1 MWSEEAAA
9 GNYVIAGGGWNHAL
23 CGSLEM
29 YESQQQVPP
38 WVSTLDESEL
48 PSGFSVVR
56 AGNIEDVAT
65 CRGVDIPYEEGFTY
79 RVAVDGFIV
88 SDNVTAT
95 AENINAG
102 FAYSD
107 NNPVKLT
114 FTLAAQ

>member
-1 MWSEEAAA
+1 
-9 GNYVIAGGGWNHAL
+9 
-23 CGSLEM
+23 
-29 YESQQQVPP
+29 
-38 WVSTLDESEL
+38 
-48 PSGFSVVR
+48 
-56 AGNIEDVAT
+56 
-65 CRGVDIPYEEGFTY
+65 
-79 RVAVDGFIV
+79 VAVDGFIV

>member
-1 MWSEEAAA
+1 M
-9 GNYVIAGGGWNHAL
+9 GWNHAL

-65 CRGVDIPYEEGFTY
+65 CRGVDIPYEE
-79 RVAVDGFIV
+79 A
-88 SDNVTAT
+88 SLTAWPWM
-95 AENINAG
+95 AL
-102 FAYSD
+102 SC
-107 NNPVKLT
+107 LT
-114 FTLAAQ
+114 T

>member
-1 MWSEEAAA
+1 MLSEEAAA

-23 CGSLEM
+23 CGRLEM

>member
-1 MWSEEAAA
+1 LGLDSGRIGTAKRLLGRA
-9 GNYVIAGGGWNHAL
+9 GRQHRGRCNLPGGG
-23 CGSLEM
+23 
-29 YESQQQVPP
+29 
-38 WVSTLDESEL
+38 
-48 PSGFSVVR
+48 
-56 AGNIEDVAT
+56 
-65 CRGVDIPYEEGFTY
+65 DIPYEEGFTY

>member
-1 MWSEEAAA
+1 MERLWC
-9 GNYVIAGGGWNHAL
+9 IL
-23 CGSLEM
+23 L
-29 YESQQQVPP
+29 
-38 WVSTLDESEL
+38 TFLDEQSTEAYFHDQIIYCDDTPSWQKEL
-48 PSGFSVVR
+48 PASG
-56 AGNIEDVAT
+56 DAT

>member
-1 MWSEEAAA
+1 
-9 GNYVIAGGGWNHAL
+9 
-23 CGSLEM
+23 M

-65 CRGVDIPYEEGFTY
+65 CRGVDIPYEEGSTY

>member
-1 MWSEEAAA
+1 MSEEAAA

-48 PSGFSVVR
+48 PSGFS
-56 AGNIEDVAT
+56 
-65 CRGVDIPYEEGFTY
+65 
-79 RVAVDGFIV
+79 
-88 SDNVTAT
+88 DNVTAT

-102 FAYSD
+102 FTYSD

>member
-1 MWSEEAAA
+1 M
-9 GNYVIAGGGWNHAL
+9 GWNHAL

-56 AGNIEDVAT
+56 ACNIEDVAT
-65 CRGVDIPYEEGFTY
+65 SRGVDIPYEEGFIY
-79 RVAVDGFIV
+79 RVTVDGFIV

-95 AENINAG
+95 TENIDAG
-102 FAYSD
+102 FVYSD
-107 NNPVKLT
+107 HNPVKLI